1 LRLAGLF
8 CLASGAI
15 LGWAT
20 GDYWQSEL
28 KLATSLWELLA
39 PTEVLLADRLY
50 GCYRVLALVR
60 LRRAHVICRLH
71 GSRTADLRCGRRLGP
86 LDRLVQWQRPTHVAK
101 GLTLAEWLTFPATL
115 TVRVV
120 RFAVTEPGF
129 RTRRVTLVTTLL
141 DPNKYPVSALAALYR
156 RRWQVELS
164 FRQIKTALH
173 MEHLAVRSPE
183 MIDRSLAMH
192 LLAYQLIRGLMQ
204 EAAQTWDVPLERI
217 SFQGA
222 VDAARH
228 FGEALLRAR
237 SRRKRTELMAELM
250 RILAADKVPERPGR
264 EEPRRLKRRP
274 KAFPWLNRPRRS
286 YRRSAQ
292 TARPIRTT
300 V

>member
-1 LRLAGLF
+1 MAITGSRS
-8 CLASGAI
+8 SG
-15 LGWAT
+15 WRPP
-20 GDYWQSEL
+20 
-28 KLATSLWELLA
+28 LWDLLA

-60 LRRAHVICRLH
+60 RRRAEVICRLH
-71 GSRTADLRCGRRLGP
+71 ASRAADLRCGRRLGP
-86 LDRLVQWQRPTHVAK
+86 LDRLVQWQRPTDVAK
-101 GLTLAEWLTFPATL
+101 GLSLAEWLTFPATL
-115 TVRVV
+115 TVRVM
-120 RFAVTEPGF
+120 RFGVSEPGF

-141 DPNKYPVSALAALYR
+141 DPHQYPVSALAALYR

-164 FRQIKTALH
+164 FHQIKTALH

-183 MIDRSLAMH
+183 MIDRSLTMH

-237 SRRKRTELMAELM
+237 SRRKRTELMAELL
-250 RILAADKVPERPGR
+250 RILAADQVPERPGR
-264 EEPRRLKRRP
+264 EEPRVLKRRP
-274 KAFPWLNRPRRS
+274 KAFPWLQRPRRS
-286 YRRSAQ
+286 YCQPAQ
-292 TARPIRTT
+292 PGRPIKNHWPVRKKSRP
-300 V
+300 